1 MIEVLV
7 FSISPALF
15 LLWYFYHK
23 DRIEPEP
30 KLYVLAVFLFGATI
44 SPLLSSA
51 FSLPFAPLP
60 FSAVFIA
67 PAFEEFFKL
76 LALYIPFRKR
86 QVDGVMD
93 GVVYGVA
100 AGLGFAT
107 TENIIYGLT
116 FGEDVALLRAVF
128 TPIAH
133 ATFTA
138 VSGVGVGLIA
148 EGRINN
154 VLPFLITAIVL
165 HSIWNFFALI
175 YFPFNVVLL
184 ILNILLLRKLV
195 EIGLKEDAE
204 KIHYYLSR

>member
-1 MIEVLV
+1 MIEIVI

-30 KLYVLAVFLFGATI
+30 KIYVLAVFLFGATV
-44 SPLLSSA
+44 SPLISTIL
-51 FSLPFAPLP
+51 SLPFA
-60 FSAVFIA
+60 FSIYAPVFIA
-67 PAFEEFFKL
+67 PIFEEASKL
-76 LALYIPFRKR
+76 LAVYIPYKR
-86 QVDGVMD
+86 GQMDGVMD

-107 TENIIYGLT
+107 TENIIYGLS
-116 FGEDVALLRAVF
+116 FGENVVLLRAIF

-138 VSGVGVGLIA
+138 VSAVGLGLMA
-148 EGRINN
+148 EKKVNT
-154 VLPFLITAIVL
+154 VLPFLVTAIVL

-175 YFPFNVVLL
+175 YFPFNAVLL
-184 ILNILLLRKLV
+184 VLNILLLRKLA
-195 EIGLKEDAE
+195 EIGLREDME
-204 KIHYYLSR
+204 KIDYYLSR